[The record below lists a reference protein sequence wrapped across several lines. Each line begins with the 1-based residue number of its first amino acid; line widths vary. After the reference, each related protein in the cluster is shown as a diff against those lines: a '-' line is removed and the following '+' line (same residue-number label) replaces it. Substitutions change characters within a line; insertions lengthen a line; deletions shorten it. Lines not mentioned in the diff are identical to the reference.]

1 MPKGEW
7 REAIKVAEAMS
18 TDTLESLMPHFTE
31 FSPNAYTY
39 SKSLAEQICVK
50 YQHQI
55 PIIIVRPSIVVGTE
69 REPFGGW

>member
-1 MPKGEW
+1 MPT
-7 REAIKVAEAMS
+7 I
-18 TDTLESLMPHFTE
+18 TLECLMQHFSE

-39 SKSLAEQICVK
+39 SKALAEQICSE
-50 YQHQI
+50 YHDRI